1 MEILQPEVFSIFSM
15 IMEALL
21 YGLEYVLWLI
31 FVSGPLWLLSGLMPV
46 IEFIGTELIGQIIF
60 GSGWSISSGFQFD
73 GENNRIGQL
82 FFRFFLISAPIFIII
97 VVANFILYSFKME
110 DATALEKWKKSLVSG
125 IKGLLLVWIV
135 PAFFWILTILA
146 ATFAEGIRLVFGIN
160 KTEDLYTIIYVL
172 GNTKW
177 DGTQTSPE
185 WFYAARQAANGFMPP
200 SMGEMRNYEVFVSI
214 IGAMFVTI
222 SILILSLIICL
233 KVIELVALMLIFPII
248 GWAMIKGTKGDEY
261 LSIWNQKIIG
271 KFISITSTMFS
282 FYLFM
287 ILISIFVGIGVQ
299 KFPGIENI
307 GSRMAFMIVTILA
320 TAAFTIRADQLF
332 GEFIGETGGLR
343 DALAIGAMAKMG
355 SKVIKGVG
363 KAGGLGKTMMSGTR
377 RGNKRREE
385 RSKRYEKD
393 EGFNGVKS
401 NSSSANSLAN
411 EEKMGG
417 MNPPEKQ
424 ANEPT
429 WKSVF
434 SGKNIKAKIKR
445 MDRSARPDKFSTRGG
460 IYGKVAN
467 TISTIS
473 YATKLTKNSIKMKK
487 EKKEKQE
494 SKS

>member
-1 MEILQPEVFSIFSM
+1 
-15 IMEALL
+15 
-21 YGLEYVLWLI
+21 
-31 FVSGPLWLLSGLMPV
+31 
-46 IEFIGTELIGQIIF
+46 
-60 GSGWSISSGFQFD
+60 
-73 GENNRIGQL
+73 
-82 FFRFFLISAPIFIII
+82 
-97 VVANFILYSFKME
+97 
-110 DATALEKWKKSLVSG
+110 
-125 IKGLLLVWIV
+125 
-135 PAFFWILTILA
+135 
-146 ATFAEGIRLVFGIN
+146 
-160 KTEDLYTIIYVL
+160 
-172 GNTKW
+172 
-177 DGTQTSPE
+177 
-185 WFYAARQAANGFMPP
+185 
-200 SMGEMRNYEVFVSI
+200 
-214 IGAMFVTI
+214 
-222 SILILSLIICL
+222 
-233 KVIELVALMLIFPII
+233 
-248 GWAMIKGTKGDEY
+248 
-261 LSIWNQKIIG
+261 
-271 KFISITSTMFS
+271 MFS

-429 WKSVF
+429 
-434 SGKNIKAKIKR
+434 
-445 MDRSARPDKFSTRGG
+445 
-460 IYGKVAN
+460 
-467 TISTIS
+467 
-473 YATKLTKNSIKMKK
+473 
-487 EKKEKQE
+487 
-494 SKS
+494 